1 MGIKA
6 LRKGAT
12 LLFQSDRGIQISL
25 EAKTEGP
32 PGYQRLN
39 SKADDPLIPELP
51 APGTPVDGEES
62 ASGSEED
69 GQKVQNEEGGEDDND
84 PEEGFEQLVIKN
96 SSAVDVTEL
105 VRIKTWTSNNISS
118 LYDDI
123 SVLTRDTLSVTQESV
138 NSRYESLIN
147 TYKKG
152 ISCYKS
158 ILNNMI
164 NNLAQSKKQV
174 FYKNLNVFYAQL
186 DEGLSEL
193 SRSDTSLED
202 GEGRYGYI
210 TSEMDKIQADLDKA
224 YVLKDDENLELI
236 LQGKS
241 ELIKTLEYLQSNLID
256 LNNKFKTMQLMHSQ
270 EAKGTDTITEEEQD
284 FLHSNKKYFVIIKV
298 LIGYIDNIGIEALAD
313 QKRTL
318 RKIKV
323 LFKYILIAITKKK
336 DIDQIFSNIPE
347 NEPGQDQSLVRTSSQ
362 SPSKTTTG
370 VTGSPVK
377 SNAKGDDGYP
387 LVDFGEYLKLR
398 LQKIISAADFASSAA
413 LAVDRTKSIIEAS
426 ISLPTKMRSNMD
438 THKKLQEK
446 TSAQNLELTNF
457 VKVQHSQ
464 NMEAISELVKILDK
478 LLKNKPCKEIIEKL
492 IQNKDDGY
500 IEKVY
505 SMLRTTEGGDE
516 SVSSSN
522 SL

>member
-1 MGIKA
+1 
-6 LRKGAT
+6 
-12 LLFQSDRGIQISL
+12 
-25 EAKTEGP
+25 
-32 PGYQRLN
+32 
-39 SKADDPLIPELP
+39 
-51 APGTPVDGEES
+51 
-62 ASGSEED
+62 
-69 GQKVQNEEGGEDDND
+69 
-84 PEEGFEQLVIKN
+84 
-96 SSAVDVTEL
+96 
-105 VRIKTWTSNNISS
+105 
-118 LYDDI
+118 
-123 SVLTRDTLSVTQESV
+123 
-138 NSRYESLIN
+138 
-147 TYKKG
+147 
-152 ISCYKS
+152 
-158 ILNNMI
+158 
-164 NNLAQSKKQV
+164 
-174 FYKNLNVFYAQL
+174 
-186 DEGLSEL
+186 
-193 SRSDTSLED
+193 
-202 GEGRYGYI
+202 
-210 TSEMDKIQADLDKA
+210 
-224 YVLKDDENLELI
+224 
-236 LQGKS
+236 GKS

-256 LNNKFKTMQLMHSQ
+256 LNNKFKKMQQMRRQ
-270 EAKGTDTITEEEQD
+270 EAKGTDIITEEEKV

-298 LIGYIDNIGIEALAD
+298 LIGYIDNIGVEALAD

-347 NEPGQDQSLVRTSSQ
+347 NEPGQDQSLARTSSQ

-377 SNAKGDDGYP
+377 SNAIDDDGYP

-492 IQNKDDGY
+492 IQNKDDAGY
-500 IEKVY
+500 IEKVR

-516 SVSSSN
+516 
-522 SL
+522 